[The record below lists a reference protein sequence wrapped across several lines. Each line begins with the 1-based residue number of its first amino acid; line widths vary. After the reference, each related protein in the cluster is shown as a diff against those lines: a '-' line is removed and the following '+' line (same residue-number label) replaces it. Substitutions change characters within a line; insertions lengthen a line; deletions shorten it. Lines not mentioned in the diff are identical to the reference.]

1 MKLLLK
7 ALLVACLP
15 LISFTGYA
23 QQKAM
28 PDFRFI
34 DTDKTSV
41 TKSTIPKGKALLLI
55 YFRSDCDHCEHTA
68 LELKTKA
75 RQYPVQI
82 WMVSGEEL
90 PALQTFESMVGLY
103 DISNLKVLQDKNKQ
117 MHTFFNFTQ
126 LPYIV
131 LYSASGKF
139 VKQFDELP
147 SVEVVKKALK

>member
-7 ALLVACLP
+7 ALMVACLP
-15 LISFTGYA
+15 LIYFKGFA

-28 PDFRFI
+28 PEFRFI
-34 DTDKTSV
+34 DTDKASV
-41 TKSTIPKGKALLLI
+41 GKSNIPKGKGLLLV

-68 LELKTKA
+68 IELKAKA
-75 RQYPVQI
+75 RQYPTLI

-90 PALQTFESMVGLY
+90 PALQTFESMMGLY

-126 LPYIV
+126 LPYIL

-147 SVEVVKKALK
+147 SAEVVKKLLK